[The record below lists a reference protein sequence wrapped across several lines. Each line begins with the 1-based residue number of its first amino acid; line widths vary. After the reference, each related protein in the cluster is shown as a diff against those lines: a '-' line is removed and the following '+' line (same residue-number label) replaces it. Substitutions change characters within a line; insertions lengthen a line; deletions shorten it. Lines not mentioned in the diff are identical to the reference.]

1 MAKVKYVPIPLDMAE
16 DIEELSDEEIGL
28 VVRAYLQYGRSRET
42 AEMPR
47 TIKYLYNALVRELDR
62 ASDGYEKKIAA
73 GKSGGRGRPK
83 KEPSEEIQQPESEQ
97 AQLNPKPEQKPEVH
111 AHAPFISDEEA
122 AEIQQGTNDALDE
135 AKRQGF
141 PDTTATMET
150 LNQLVA
156 DNGAEEVLECVKI
169 AGESGKPNIR
179 YLKGVINGR
188 AKEKQEKE
196 RREQARIEAE
206 KHPIRFINSTDE
218 IEVHEPPKIK
228 QRDVFMSCVK
238 NQPTE
243 HPEIRTKLEELARAW
258 SS

>member
-28 VVRAYLQYGRSRET
+28 VVRAYLQYGRSGET

-47 TIKYLYNALVRELDR
+47 TIKFLYNALVRELDR

-83 KEPSEEIQQPESEQ
+83 KEPSEEIQQPES
-97 AQLNPKPEQKPEVH
+97 AQLNPEPEQKPKSH
-111 AHAPFISDEEA
+111 TPAPFISDEEA
-122 AEIQQGTNDALDE
+122 AEIQQGTNAVLDE
-135 AKRQGF
+135 AQRQGF
-141 PDTTATMET
+141 PETTATMDT
-150 LNQLVA
+150 INQLVA

-169 AGESGKPNIR
+169 AGESGKANVR

-188 AKEKQEKE
+188 TKEKQEKE

-206 KHPIRFINSTDE
+206 KHPIRFVNSTDE
-218 IEVHEPPKIK
+218 IEVREPPKIK

-238 NQPTE
+238 NQPME
-243 HPEIRTKLEELARAW
+243 HPEVRTKLEELARAW

>member
-28 VVRAYLQYGRSRET
+28 VVRAYLRYGRSGET

-83 KEPSEEIQQPESEQ
+83 KEPSEEIQQPES
-97 AQLNPKPEQKPEVH
+97 AQLNPEPEQKPKSH
-111 AHAPFISDEEA
+111 TPAPFISDEEA
-122 AEIQQGTNDALDE
+122 VEIQQGTNAVLDE
-135 AKRQGF
+135 AQRQGF
-141 PDTTATMET
+141 PETTATMDT
-150 LNQLVA
+150 INQLVA

-169 AGESGKPNIR
+169 AGESGKANVR

-188 AKEKQEKE
+188 AKEKQKE
-196 RREQARIEAE
+196 AQREQARIEAE

-218 IEVHEPPKIK
+218 IEVRDPPKIK
-228 QRDVFMSCVK
+228 QRDVFLSSVGY
-238 NQPTE
+238 
-243 HPEIRTKLEELARAW
+243 PEVRTKLEEIAKKW

>member
-1 MAKVKYVPIPLDMAE
+1 MELEYVPVQVAMRREIAR
-16 DIEELSDEEIGL
+16 LSDEEAGRALKAILDYVATGEDVEPEGNAAFL
-28 VVRAYLQYGRSRET
+28 YLALLRECDKICKIHEVRS
-42 AEMPR
+42 
-47 TIKYLYNALVRELDR
+47 
-62 ASDGYEKKIAA
+62 A
-73 GKSGGRGRPK
+73 GGKAGGRGRPK
-83 KEPSEEIQQPESEQ
+83 KTKAEEIQQPE
-97 AQLNPKPEQKPEVH
+97 
-111 AHAPFISDEEA
+111 AHTPAPFISDEEA
-122 AEIQQGTNDALDE
+122 VEIQQGTNEVLDE
-135 AKRQGF
+135 AQRQGF

-243 HPEIRTKLEELARAW
+243 HPEVRTKLEELARAW

>member
-1 MAKVKYVPIPLDMAE
+1 MELEYVPVQVAMRREIAR
-16 DIEELSDEEIGL
+16 LSDEEAGRALKAILDYVATGEDVEPEGNAAFL
-28 VVRAYLQYGRSRET
+28 YLALLRECDKICKIHEVRS
-42 AEMPR
+42 
-47 TIKYLYNALVRELDR
+47 
-62 ASDGYEKKIAA
+62 A
-73 GKSGGRGRPK
+73 GGKAGGRGRPK
-83 KEPSEEIQQPESEQ
+83 KTKSEEIQQPEQ
-97 AQLNPKPEQKPEVH
+97 AQLNPEPEQKPEVRTT
-111 AHAPFISDEEA
+111 APFISDEEA
-122 AEIQQGTNDALDE
+122 AEIQQGTNDVLDE

-156 DNGAEEVLECVKI
+156 DNGTEEVLECVKI

-188 AKEKQEKE
+188 AKEKQKDAQ
-196 RREQARIEAE
+196 REQARIEAE

-228 QRDVFMSCVK
+228 QRDVFMNSVGY
-238 NQPTE
+238 
-243 HPEIRTKLEELARAW
+243 PEVRTKLEEIAKKW

>member
-28 VVRAYLQYGRSRET
+28 VVRAYLQYGRSGET

-83 KEPSEEIQQPESEQ
+83 KEPSEEIQQPES

-111 AHAPFISDEEA
+111 TPAPFISDEAA
-122 AEIQQGTNDALDE
+122 AEIQQGTNDVLDE

-141 PDTTATMET
+141 PDTTATMDNI
-150 LNQLVA
+150 NQLVA
-156 DNGAEEVLECVKI
+156 DNGTEEVLECVKI

-206 KHPIRFINSTDE
+206 KHPIRFVNSTDE
-218 IEVHEPPKIK
+218 IEVQVPPKIK
-228 QRDVFMSCVK
+228 QRDVFLNSVGY
-238 NQPTE
+238 
-243 HPEIRTKLEELARAW
+243 PEVRTKLEEIAKKW

>member
-1 MAKVKYVPIPLDMAE
+1 MAKVKYVPIPLDMAD

-28 VVRAYLQYGRSRET
+28 VVRAYLQYGRSGET

-83 KEPSEEIQQPESEQ
+83 KEPSEEIQQPEP
-97 AQLNPKPEQKPEVH
+97 AQLNPEPEQKPEVH
-111 AHAPFISDEEA
+111 TPAPFISDEEA
-122 AEIQQGTNDALDE
+122 AEIQQGTNEVLDE

-156 DNGAEEVLECVKI
+156 DNSAEEVLECVKI

-179 YLKGVINGR
+179 YLKGVVNGR
-188 AKEKQEKE
+188 AKEKQKE
-196 RREQARIEAE
+196 AQREQARIEAE
-206 KHPIRFINSTDE
+206 KHPIRFINSTDG
-218 IEVHEPPKIK
+218 IEVHEPPKVK
-228 QRDVFMSCVK
+228 QRDVFMNSVGY
-238 NQPTE
+238 
-243 HPEIRTKLEELARAW
+243 PEVRTKLEEIARKW

>member
-1 MAKVKYVPIPLDMAE
+1 MAKVKCVPIPLDMAE

-28 VVRAYLQYGRSRET
+28 VVRAYLQYGRSGET

-83 KEPSEEIQQPESEQ
+83 KEPSEEIQQPES
-97 AQLNPKPEQKPEVH
+97 AQLNPEPEQKPKSH
-111 AHAPFISDEEA
+111 TPAPFISDEEA
-122 AEIQQGTNDALDE
+122 AEIQQGTNEVLDE

-156 DNGAEEVLECVKI
+156 ENGTEEVLECVKI
-169 AGESGKPNIR
+169 AGEAGKPNIR

-188 AKEKQEKE
+188 AKERQEEE
-196 RREQARIEAE
+196 RQARIDAE
-206 KHPIRFINSTDE
+206 KYPVVSSADYDYKPPSVTFG
-218 IEVHEPPKIK
+218 EVFKKYAK
-228 QRDVFMSCVK
+228 QRAL
-238 NQPTE
+238 E
-243 HPEIRTKLEELARAW
+243 HPEERMKLEELAGRF
-258 SS
+258 S

>member
-1 MAKVKYVPIPLDMAE
+1 MAKVKYVPIPLDMAD

-28 VVRAYLQYGRSRET
+28 VVRAYLQYGRSGET

-62 ASDGYEKKIAA
+62 ASEGYEKKVAA

-83 KEPSEEIQQPESEQ
+83 KELPEEIQQPEQ
-97 AQLNPKPEQKPEVH
+97 AQLNPKQEQKPEVH
-111 AHAPFISDEEA
+111 TPAPFISDEAA
-122 AEIQQGTNDALDE
+122 AEIQQGTNEVLDE

-156 DNGAEEVLECVKI
+156 DNSAEEVLECVKI

-218 IEVHEPPKIK
+218 IEVHEPPKVK
-228 QRDVFMSCVK
+228 QRDVFMNSVGY
-238 NQPTE
+238 
-243 HPEIRTKLEELARAW
+243 PEVRTKLEEIARKW

>member
-1 MAKVKYVPIPLDMAE
+1 MAKVKYVLIPLDMAD

-28 VVRAYLQYGRSRET
+28 VVRAYLQYGRSGET

-83 KEPSEEIQQPESEQ
+83 KEPSEEIQQPEP
-97 AQLNPKPEQKPEVH
+97 AQLNPEPEQKPEMRTPT
-111 AHAPFISDEEA
+111 PFISDEEA
-122 AEIQQGTNDALDE
+122 AEIQQGTNTVLDE
-135 AKRQGF
+135 AQRQGF
-141 PDTTATMET
+141 STSTATMET

-169 AGESGKPNIR
+169 AGEAGKPNIR

-188 AKEKQEKE
+188 AKERQEEE
-196 RREQARIEAE
+196 RQARIDAE
-206 KHPIRFINSTDE
+206 KYPVVSSADYDYKPPSVTFG
-218 IEVHEPPKIK
+218 EVFKKYAK
-228 QRDVFMSCVK
+228 QRAL
-238 NQPTE
+238 E
-243 HPEIRTKLEELARAW
+243 HPEERVKLEELAGRF
-258 SS
+258 S

>member
-28 VVRAYLQYGRSRET
+28 VVRAYLQYGRSGET

-62 ASDGYEKKIAA
+62 ASEGYEKKVAA

-83 KEPSEEIQQPESEQ
+83 KELDEEIRQPEP
-97 AQLNPKPEQKPEVH
+97 AQLNPEPEKKPKSHTP
-111 AHAPFISDEEA
+111 APFISDEEA
-122 AEIQQGTNDALDE
+122 AEIQQGTNAVLDE
-135 AKRQGF
+135 AQRQGF
-141 PDTTATMET
+141 PETTATMDT
-150 LNQLVA
+150 INQLVA

-169 AGESGKPNIR
+169 AGESGKANVR

-188 AKEKQEKE
+188 TKEKQEKE

-243 HPEIRTKLEELARAW
+243 HPEVRTKLEELARAW

>member
-1 MAKVKYVPIPLDMAE
+1 MAKVKYVPIPLDMAD

-28 VVRAYLQYGRSRET
+28 VVRAYLQYGRSGET

-62 ASDGYEKKIAA
+62 ASEGYEKKVAA

-83 KEPSEEIQQPESEQ
+83 KEHSEEIQQPES
-97 AQLNPKPEQKPEVH
+97 AQLNPEPEQKPKSNPP
-111 AHAPFISDEEA
+111 APFISDEEA
-122 AEIQQGTNDALDE
+122 AEIQQGTNAVLDE

-156 DNGAEEVLECVKI
+156 DNSAEEMLECVKI

-179 YLKGVINGR
+179 YLKGVVNGR
-188 AKEKQEKE
+188 AKEKQKE
-196 RREQARIEAE
+196 AQREQARIEAE
-206 KHPIRFINSTDE
+206 KHPIRFVNSTDE
-218 IEVHEPPKIK
+218 IEVREPPKIK
-228 QRDVFMSCVK
+228 QRDVFLSSVGY
-238 NQPTE
+238 
-243 HPEIRTKLEELARAW
+243 PEVRTKLEEIAKKW

>member
-1 MAKVKYVPIPLDMAE
+1 MAKVKYVPIPLDMAD

-28 VVRAYLQYGRSRET
+28 VVRAYLQYGRSGET

-62 ASDGYEKKIAA
+62 ASEGYEKKVAA

-83 KEPSEEIQQPESEQ
+83 KELPEEIQQPEP
-97 AQLNPKPEQKPEVH
+97 AQLNPETKQKPEVRTP
-111 AHAPFISDEEA
+111 ASFISDEAA
-122 AEIQQGTNDALDE
+122 AEIQQGTNEVLDE

-156 DNGAEEVLECVKI
+156 DNSAEEVLECVKI

-228 QRDVFMSCVK
+228 QRDVFMNSVGY
-238 NQPTE
+238 
-243 HPEIRTKLEELARAW
+243 PEVRTKLEEIARKW

>member
-28 VVRAYLQYGRSRET
+28 VVRAYLQYGRSGET

-83 KEPSEEIQQPESEQ
+83 KEPSEEIQQPES
-97 AQLNPKPEQKPEVH
+97 AQLNPEPEQKPKSH
-111 AHAPFISDEEA
+111 TPAPFISDEEA
-122 AEIQQGTNDALDE
+122 AEIQQGTNEVLDE

-150 LNQLVA
+150 LNKLVA
-156 DNGAEEVLECVKI
+156 DNSAEEVLECVKI
-169 AGESGKPNIR
+169 AGEAGKPNIR

-188 AKEKQEKE
+188 AKERQEEE
-196 RREQARIEAE
+196 RQARIDAE
-206 KHPIRFINSTDE
+206 KYPVVSSADYDYKPPSVTFG
-218 IEVHEPPKIK
+218 EVFKKYAK
-228 QRDVFMSCVK
+228 QRAL
-238 NQPTE
+238 E
-243 HPEIRTKLEELARAW
+243 HPEERVKLEELAGRF
-258 SS
+258 S

>member
-28 VVRAYLQYGRSRET
+28 VVRAYLQYGRSGET

-83 KEPSEEIQQPESEQ
+83 KEPSEEIQQPEP
-97 AQLNPKPEQKPEVH
+97 AQLNPETEQKPEVRTT
-111 AHAPFISDEEA
+111 APFISDEEA
-122 AEIQQGTNDALDE
+122 AEIQQGTNDVLDE

-141 PDTTATMET
+141 PDTTATMDNI
-150 LNQLVA
+150 NQLVA
-156 DNGAEEVLECVKI
+156 DNGTEEVLECVKI

-206 KHPIRFINSTDE
+206 KHPIRFIKSTDE
-218 IEVHEPPKIK
+218 IEVHEPPKVK
-228 QRDVFMSCVK
+228 QRDVFLSSVGY
-238 NQPTE
+238 
-243 HPEIRTKLEELARAW
+243 PEVRTNLEEIARAW

>member
-1 MAKVKYVPIPLDMAE
+1 MELEYVPVQVAMRREIAR
-16 DIEELSDEEIGL
+16 LSDEEAGRALKAILDYVATGEDVEPEGNAAFL
-28 VVRAYLQYGRSRET
+28 YLALLRECDKICKIHEVRS
-42 AEMPR
+42 
-47 TIKYLYNALVRELDR
+47 
-62 ASDGYEKKIAA
+62 A
-73 GKSGGRGRPK
+73 GGKAGGRGRPK
-83 KEPSEEIQQPESEQ
+83 KTKAEEIQQPESEQ
-97 AQLNPKPEQKPEVH
+97 AQLNPETEQKPE
-111 AHAPFISDEEA
+111 AHTPAPFISDEEA
-122 AEIQQGTNDALDE
+122 VEIQQGTNEVLDE
-135 AKRQGF
+135 AQRQGF

-156 DNGAEEVLECVKI
+156 DNGTEEVLECVKI

-243 HPEIRTKLEELARAW
+243 HPEVRTKLEELARAW

>member
-28 VVRAYLQYGRSRET
+28 VVRAYLQYGRSGET

-83 KEPSEEIQQPESEQ
+83 KEPSEEIQQPES
-97 AQLNPKPEQKPEVH
+97 AQLNPEPEQKPKSH
-111 AHAPFISDEEA
+111 TPAPFISDEEA
-122 AEIQQGTNDALDE
+122 AEIQQGTNEVLDE

-141 PDTTATMET
+141 PDITATMDNI
-150 LNQLVA
+150 NQLVA
-156 DNGAEEVLECVKI
+156 DNGTEEVLECVKI
-169 AGESGKPNIR
+169 AGEAGKPNIR

-188 AKEKQEKE
+188 AKERQEEE
-196 RREQARIEAE
+196 RQARIDAE
-206 KHPIRFINSTDE
+206 KYPVVSSADYDYKPPSVTFG
-218 IEVHEPPKIK
+218 EVFKKYAK
-228 QRDVFMSCVK
+228 QRAL
-238 NQPTE
+238 E
-243 HPEIRTKLEELARAW
+243 HPEERVKLEELAGRF
-258 SS
+258 S

>member
-1 MAKVKYVPIPLDMAE
+1 MAKVKYVPIPLDMAD

-28 VVRAYLQYGRSRET
+28 VVRAYLQYGRSGET

-62 ASDGYEKKIAA
+62 ASEGYEKKVAA

-83 KEPSEEIQQPESEQ
+83 KELPEEIQQPEQ
-97 AQLNPKPEQKPEVH
+97 AQLNPKQEQKPEVH
-111 AHAPFISDEEA
+111 TPAPFISDEAA
-122 AEIQQGTNDALDE
+122 AEIQQGTNEVLDE

-156 DNGAEEVLECVKI
+156 DNSAEEVLECVKI
-169 AGESGKPNIR
+169 AGESGKHNIR

-218 IEVHEPPKIK
+218 IEVHEPPKVK
-228 QRDVFMSCVK
+228 QRDVFMNSVGY
-238 NQPTE
+238 
-243 HPEIRTKLEELARAW
+243 PEVRTKLEEIARKW

>member
-28 VVRAYLQYGRSRET
+28 VVRAYLQYGRSGET
-42 AEMPR
+42 AVMPR

-83 KEPSEEIQQPESEQ
+83 KEPSEEIQQPEP
-97 AQLNPKPEQKPEVH
+97 AQLNPEPEQKPEVRTP
-111 AHAPFISDEEA
+111 APFISDEEA
-122 AEIQQGTNDALDE
+122 AEIQQGTNEVLDE
-135 AKRQGF
+135 AKLQGF
-141 PDTTATMET
+141 TDTTATMET

-156 DNGAEEVLECVKI
+156 DNGTEEVLECVKI

-188 AKEKQEKE
+188 AKEKQKE
-196 RREQARIEAE
+196 AQREQARIEAE
-206 KHPIRFINSTDE
+206 KHPIRFIKSTDE
-218 IEVHEPPKIK
+218 IEVREPPKVK
-228 QRDVFMSCVK
+228 QRDVFLSSVGY
-238 NQPTE
+238 
-243 HPEIRTKLEELARAW
+243 PEVRTKLEEIAKKW

>member
-28 VVRAYLQYGRSRET
+28 VVRAYLQYGRSGET

-83 KEPSEEIQQPESEQ
+83 KEPSEEIQQPES
-97 AQLNPKPEQKPEVH
+97 AQLNPEPEQKPEVR
-111 AHAPFISDEEA
+111 APASFISDEEA
-122 AEIQQGTNDALDE
+122 AEIQQGTNAVLDE
-135 AKRQGF
+135 AQRQGF
-141 PDTTATMET
+141 PDTTATMDT
-150 LNQLVA
+150 INQLVA
-156 DNGAEEVLECVKI
+156 DNSAEEVLECVKI

-179 YLKGVINGR
+179 YLKGVVNGR
-188 AKEKQEKE
+188 AKEKQKE
-196 RREQARIEAE
+196 AQREQARIEAE

-228 QRDVFMSCVK
+228 QRDVFMNSVGY
-238 NQPTE
+238 
-243 HPEIRTKLEELARAW
+243 PEVRTKLEELARAW

>member
-1 MAKVKYVPIPLDMAE
+1 MAKVKYVPIPLDMAD

-28 VVRAYLQYGRSRET
+28 VIRAYLQYGRSGEM

-62 ASDGYEKKIAA
+62 ASEGYEKKVSA

-83 KEPSEEIQQPESEQ
+83 KEQFEST
-97 AQLNPKPEQKPEVH
+97 QLNPEPEQKPEVRTP
-111 AHAPFISDEEA
+111 APFISDEEA
-122 AEIQQGTNDALDE
+122 AEIQQGTNEVLDE

-141 PDTTATMET
+141 PDTAATMET

-188 AKEKQEKE
+188 AKEKQKE
-196 RREQARIEAE
+196 AQREQARIEAE
-206 KHPIRFINSTDE
+206 KHPIRFVNSTDE
-218 IEVHEPPKIK
+218 IEVHEPPKVK
-228 QRDVFMSCVK
+228 QRDVFLSCVK

-243 HPEIRTKLEELARAW
+243 HPEVRVKLEELAKAW

>member
-1 MAKVKYVPIPLDMAE
+1 MAKVKYVPIPLDMAD

-28 VVRAYLQYGRSRET
+28 VVRAYLQYGRSGET

-62 ASDGYEKKIAA
+62 ASEGYEKKVAA

-83 KEPSEEIQQPESEQ
+83 KELPEEIQQPEQ
-97 AQLNPKPEQKPEVH
+97 AQLNPKQEQKPEVH
-111 AHAPFISDEEA
+111 TPAPFISDEAA
-122 AEIQQGTNDALDE
+122 AEIQQGTNEVLDE

-156 DNGAEEVLECVKI
+156 DNSAEEVLECVKI

-188 AKEKQEKE
+188 AKEKQKE
-196 RREQARIEAE
+196 AQREQARIEAE

-218 IEVHEPPKIK
+218 IEGPEPPKIK

-238 NQPTE
+238 KQPME
-243 HPEIRTKLEELARAW
+243 HPEVRTKLEELARAW